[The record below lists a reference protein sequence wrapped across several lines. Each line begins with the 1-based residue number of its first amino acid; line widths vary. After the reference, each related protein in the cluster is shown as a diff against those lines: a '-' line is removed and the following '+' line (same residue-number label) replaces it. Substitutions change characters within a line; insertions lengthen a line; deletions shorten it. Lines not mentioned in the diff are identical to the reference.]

1 MTRGASYQLFGRD
14 YQAAFPTIHHLS
26 GIKRKIAKRG
36 QGMPLKTKF
45 TSLVAGSMALF
56 SIAHLAF
63 AEPDLVYDKVD
74 GFWEVRVDQSLRGCY
89 LAHWYAMEGTTLRIG
104 TNMNT
109 HSGYFSVGNTDWK
122 SLKTD
127 QTYKI
132 SVELMIG
139 NDAVSTFY
147 NDASVSV
154 EDHGNMKVLTLTGI
168 KDPKI
173 IQDFARSN
181 TIRFIYDR
189 EVISELSLPSTAA
202 AVSSLLECQS
212 KENQRR
218 DPFAEKKV
226 SSS

>member
-1 MTRGASYQLFGRD
+1 MKT
-14 YQAAFPTIHHLS
+14 
-26 GIKRKIAKRG
+26 AKRS
-36 QGMPLKTKF
+36 QGMSSKTKF

-56 SIAHLAF
+56 SIAHPAF
-63 AEPDLVYDKVD
+63 ADPDLVYDKVD
-74 GFWEVRVDQSLRGCY
+74 GFWEVRVDQNLKGCY
-89 LAHWYAMEGTTLRIG
+89 LAHWYAMEGTALRIG

-109 HSGYFSVGNTDWK
+109 HSGYFTVGNTDWK

-132 SVELMIG
+132 SVELSAG
-139 NDAVSTFY
+139 NDALSTFY

-154 EDHGNMKVLTLTGI
+154 EDHGNLKVLTLTGV

-181 TIRFIYDR
+181 SIKFIYDR
-189 EVISELSLPSTAA
+189 EVISELNLPSADA
-202 AVSSLLECQS
+202 AVTSLLECQN

-218 DPFAEKKV
+218 DPFAEKKA
-226 SSS
+226 